1 MSTNL
6 VHRFRRWVIVAIAF
20 GAAFYLGYTIWI
32 GFDEVK
38 TQFAIFKWVWFIPV
52 LLLTLLNY
60 GLRFAKWH
68 YLLGRLGVDMPLRE
82 DAWNFAA
89 GLAMVISPAKAGEM
103 LKPYVVNAR
112 LGTPMS
118 RTIPALVTER
128 LTDAIAMLI
137 LAGLSVSTYAAQ
149 HDAIRTE
156 ALAIPAGLILV
167 GLVVVAIP
175 TLSMAVFRIL
185 EQVPIVKKV
194 VPKLRELYD
203 AMRTCASPVPLLL
216 TIFLSIIAW
225 AAECLG
231 YLLVFYGLGVK
242 VTFDSAVFLYAFA
255 TIGGAATGSPGGL
268 GPTEAMMVEMAPRL
282 MAGVTPEQ
290 SIAAAIIIRVATLWL
305 GVGLGAFA
313 LFKISA
319 LLGGEI
325 QLGETSDSS
334 AESSKEET

>member
-6 VHRFRRWVIVAIAF
+6 VHRFRRWVIIAIAA

-38 TQFAIFKWVWFIPV
+38 TQFAIFSWIYFIPV

-60 GLRFAKWH
+60 GLRFVKWH
-68 YLLGRLGVDMPLRE
+68 YLLRRLDVRMPLVE

-112 LGTPMS
+112 LGTPMA

-149 HDAIRTE
+149 HEAIRTE
-156 ALAIPAGLILV
+156 ALAIPAGLILG
-167 GLVVVAIP
+167 GLVVLASP
-175 TLSMAVFRIL
+175 NLSMLAFDLL
-185 EQVPIVKKV
+185 EKLPVIKKV

-203 AMRTCASPVPLLL
+203 AMRTCASPAPLLL

-225 AAECLG
+225 GAECMG
-231 YLLVFYGLGVK
+231 YMLVFYGLGAN
-242 VTFDSAVFLYAFA
+242 VTLNAAVFLYAFA

-268 GPTEAMMVEMAPRL
+268 GPTEAMMVELAPRL
-282 MAGVTPEQ
+282 MEGVSPEQ

-305 GVGLGAFA
+305 GVGLGAVA
-313 LFKISA
+313 LFKVSA
-319 LLGGEI
+319 LLGGDI
-325 QLGETSDSS
+325 QLGSRPSGD
-334 AESSKEET
+334 